1 MGFIEEETRE
11 ALPSLF
17 SFLIFLFNQVREMNE
32 SARERERERER
43 MKRCGNRFLVE
54 MNIKKHI
61 QFAISSQSSGSFA
74 RVSFRSSAPFNGT
87 HCSKRKMLSTRVLLL
102 LPTFFRN

>member
-32 SARERERERER
+32 SARERERERE
-43 MKRCGNRFLVE
+43 NEE
-54 MNIKKHI
+54 M
-61 QFAISSQSSGSFA
+61 
-74 RVSFRSSAPFNGT
+74 R
-87 HCSKRKMLSTRVLLL
+87 
-102 LPTFFRN
+102 